1 MKNLIFALVAI
12 MYGMC
17 AVNAGEV
24 QDSWCDDKSLSY
36 CIEHFDRQCESK
48 NYNACGIVGELHNE
62 QEQYSE
68 SKKYYEMVCD
78 KADSKDSYRLEKIDG
93 SLDKKISTSESIK
106 YACGEVAKYYYNGWG
121 VGQNRSKALQY
132 YKKACGLGNAK
143 SCAMVGVYYDLGEI
157 VKKDLNL
164 TKSYYE
170 KSCEMQFGSG
180 CSLLGVMY
188 QGGIGGVPQNLSK
201 AKELFGKACEFGEQ
215 KGCDGYKELNE
226 NGVK

>member
-1 MKNLIFALVAI
+1 
-12 MYGMC
+12 
-17 AVNAGEV
+17 
-24 QDSWCDDKSLSY
+24 
-36 CIEHFDRQCESK
+36 
-48 NYNACGIVGELHNE
+48 
-62 QEQYSE
+62 
-68 SKKYYEMVCD
+68 
-78 KADSKDSYRLEKIDG
+78 
-93 SLDKKISTSESIK
+93 
-106 YACGEVAKYYYNGWG
+106 
-121 VGQNRSKALQY
+121 
-132 YKKACGLGNAK
+132 
-143 SCAMVGVYYDLGEI
+143 MVGVYYDLGEI